1 MNLKWTPSFARTVKA
16 RFAMNKKSRKKKN
29 NYYGGNKMK
38 NAKILIAELLA
49 LLSSA
54 ALSTQDFA
62 TKTLYRTGV

>member
-1 MNLKWTPSFARTVKA
+1 
-16 RFAMNKKSRKKKN
+16 
-29 NYYGGNKMK
+29 MK